1 MKEKLLLTVS
11 LPSLSSDSL
20 QGGYFSQVRNTKKSS
35 QRLREALVDANL
47 SVPLCLLMAQQ
58 RDCIIFREGGNRH
71 LKLVGTLY
79 DNVSQCPGGGI
90 LFCVCI
96 HNPPPSLAA
105 CLPSSLLSSLFFFLL
120 SSHSPANPSLSPLST
135 PLLHLSLPPLLFLSF
150 LPHPSFPLLPL
161 LPLLIPPSLFLS
173 RSCSVWTPWSSSVGF
188 SPPT

>member
-11 LPSLSSDSL
+11 LSSLSSDSL

-105 CLPSSLLSSLFFFLL
+105 CLPSSLLSSLFFF
-120 SSHSPANPSLSPLST
+120 PSLFSLSCQPFSVSSLNSPSPPLS
-135 PLLHLSLPPLLFLSF
+135 PPLLFLSF

-173 RSCSVWTPWSSSVGF
+173 RSCSVWIPWSSSVGF